1 MREFILSLIKKIL
14 EEAEKRGISVGRVRL
29 VKLLY
34 LLEVEYYRL
43 YQKRLTSLK
52 WRFYHYGPYPLEIE
66 EMFGSPE
73 LEEEEINL
81 SEDRIFHKLKI
92 MVREPEEKY
101 MEPEIERLI
110 RRVVEEWGGLDLR
123 YLLDYVYFETEPM
136 IGAEQGDILDFS
148 KTIPW
153 QKTKTGSIKQ
163 TNKMPA
169 LGRIKNRKKLEELRK
184 RIKEHLKGL
193 PAPGGVK
200 FRIDKM
206 ALENLKIWNEDAS
219 QVNIKGKVEM
229 E

>member
-1 MREFILSLIKKIL
+1 MEEIVLGLIKGIL
-14 EEAEKRGISVGRVRL
+14 REAEKRRIPMGRVRL

-43 YQKRLTSLK
+43 YQKRLTPLK
-52 WRFYHYGPYPLEIE
+52 WQFYYYGPYPLEIE
-66 EMFGSPE
+66 KILGSSE

-81 SEDRIFHKLKI
+81 
-92 MVREPEEKY
+92 PEEKVFHRLRIMVKEPQKRY
-101 MEPEIERLI
+101 VEPEIERLI
-110 RRVVEEWGGLDLR
+110 RKVVEEWGGLDLR

-136 IGAEQGDILDFS
+136 IGARQGDILDFS
-148 KTIPW
+148 KVRPW
-153 QKTKTGSIKQ
+153 KEARIRKI
-163 TNKMPA
+163 
-169 LGRIKNRKKLEELRK
+169 RIKDRKKLEELRK

-200 FRIDKM
+200 FRMDKIS
-206 ALENLKIWNEDAS
+206 LEGLKIWNEDAS